1 MGKAESASA
10 SYTELAGL
18 ARSAAV
24 LGSATNTLA
33 WDQETMMPPAAA
45 PLRAEQLSVLSGM
58 VHEQWTSGRIGDLL
72 GECAEDAS
80 LRDDADASANLREW
94 KRDYERA
101 RKVPTA
107 LVAEFARTT
116 SEAMEAWKHARG
128 ASDFKAFAPWLEKVV
143 GLCRRKAECWGPP
156 ASPAGDGE
164 KPTLYDALLDEFEP
178 GMTAA
183 QIERLFS
190 PLRERLIPLIAAVAQ
205 ASAKKPVDESIH
217 GIRVPVEQQKAF
229 NTMVAARLGFDLN
242 GGRLDESAHPFS
254 DGAGPGDTRMT
265 TRYRADHFM
274 DALSSTLHE
283 TGHSLYE
290 QGLDKKGRFG
300 QPLAQAASLGIHESQ
315 SRMWENFV
323 GRSRAFWEWALPEA
337 KRAFAPALDRFSVDQ
352 AHRAANSV
360 KPNFIR
366 VDSDEATY
374 NLHIMLR
381 FDLERALFAGDLA
394 VSDLPGAWNERI
406 RKDLGLEVKD
416 DRLGCLQDVH
426 WSMGA
431 IGYFPTYT
439 LGNLYAGQMWG
450 RITRDLPDLEIDV
463 ARGQFAPLLG
473 WLRTHV
479 HAPGRR
485 WSAPELCRNITGSD
499 LSHEP
504 LMGVLEAKLRPLYGI
519 R

>member
-1 MGKAESASA
+1 MGRAESASGA
-10 SYTELAGL
+10 YTELAGL

-24 LGSATNTLA
+24 LGSAVNTLA

-45 PLRAEQLSVLSGM
+45 PLRAEQLSALSAI
-58 VHEQWTSGRIGDLL
+58 VHERWTAERIGDLL
-72 GECAEDAS
+72 SACAGEAE
-80 LRDDADASANLREW
+80 LRDDADASVNLREW
-94 KRDYERA
+94 KRDYDRA
-101 RKVPTA
+101 RKIPTA
-107 LVAEFARTT
+107 LVAEFAKTT
-116 SEAMEAWKHARG
+116 SEAMEAWKHARA

-143 GLCRRKAECWGPP
+143 ALCRRKAECWGAP
-156 ASPAGDGE
+156 AAAEGSQE
-164 KPTLYDALLDEFEP
+164 RPTLYDALLDEFEP

-183 QIERLFS
+183 QIERLFT
-190 PLRERLIPLIAAVAQ
+190 PLRARLTPLIAGI
-205 ASAKKPVDESIH
+205 ASASKPVDDSIH
-217 GIRVPVEQQKAF
+217 GARVPIERQKAF
-229 NTMVAARLGFDLN
+229 NVMVAARLGFDLS

-290 QGLDKKGRFG
+290 QGLDKARRFG

-315 SRMWENFV
+315 SRMWENFI

-337 KRAFAPALDRFSVDQ
+337 KRAFVPALDRFSVEQ
-352 AHRAANSV
+352 AHRAANAV
-360 KPNFIR
+360 KPSYIR
-366 VDSDEATY
+366 VEADEATY

-381 FDLERALFAGDLA
+381 FDLERALFGGDL
-394 VSDLPGAWNERI
+394 SIGDLPGAWNDRM
-406 RKDLGLEVKD
+406 RKDLGLEVKE

-463 ARGQFAPLLG
+463 ARGHFAPLLA
-473 WLRTHV
+473 WLREHV

-485 WSAPELCRNITGSD
+485 WSAPELCQRITGAP

-504 LMGVLEAKLRPLYGI
+504 LMNVLEAKLKPLYGI
-519 R
+519 

>member
-1 MGKAESASA
+1 MGSAEQGSK
-10 SYTELAGL
+10 SYVELAGL
-18 ARSAAV
+18 AREAAV
-24 LGSATNTLA
+24 LGSAANTLA

-45 PLRAEQLSVLSGM
+45 PLRADQLSALSAI
-58 VHEQWTSGRIGDLL
+58 VHERWTSPRIGELL
-72 GECAEDAS
+72 SACADEAA
-80 LRDDADASANLREW
+80 LRDDPDASANIREW
-94 KRDYERA
+94 KRDYDRA

-107 LVAEFARTT
+107 LVAEFAKTT
-116 SEAMEAWKHARG
+116 SEAMEAWKHAR
-128 ASDFKAFAPWLEKVV
+128 ASSKYTDFAPWLEKVV
-143 GLCRRKAECWGPP
+143 TLCKRKAECWGPP
-156 ASPAGDGE
+156 SAPAGGG
-164 KPTLYDALLDEFEP
+164 KTTLYDALLDEFEP
-178 GMTAA
+178 GMTEA
-183 QIERLFS
+183 QIEALFN
-190 PLRERLIPLIAAVAQ
+190 PLRTRLTPLIASIAQ
-205 ASAKKPVDESIH
+205 AVAKKPVDESIH
-217 GIRVPVEQQKAF
+217 AVRVPLEQQKAF
-229 NTMVAARLGFDLN
+229 NGMVAMRLGFDTT

-265 TRYRADHFM
+265 TRYRHDHFM

-290 QGLDKKGRFG
+290 QGLDKWNRFG

-337 KRAFAPALDRFSVDQ
+337 KKVFAPALDKHSVEQ

-381 FDLERALFAGDLA
+381 FDLERALFTGDLS
-394 VSDLPGAWNERI
+394 VRDLPGAWNERI
-406 RKDLGLEVKD
+406 KKDLGLEVKE

-463 ARGQFAPLLG
+463 ARGNFAPLLG
-473 WLRTHV
+473 WLREHV
-479 HAPGRR
+479 HTPGRR
-485 WSAPELCRNITGSD
+485 WSAPELCKRITGSA

-504 LMGVLEAKLRPLYGI
+504 LMEVLDGKLKPLYGV
-519 R
+519 